1 MAPRRQSSAYRR
13 DPPDFDYSGAG
24 SVEVLNRRAHLGP
37 FHSGHARP
45 SGKPDA
51 PARRPRTTAATAAS
65 LRAVPFAQCQKRHR
79 RIDRPQRVVPTDV
92 CHCASQPGIG
102 NFPGPSSTAPRLGA
116 PTLRSFGRAGCR
128 DLRPAD
134 SRRIGGAARSVR
146 VRGRRRSTLQ
156 APCGPP
162 EPRISRLLRLQP
174 LDLHPQ
180 SHHQQPASG
189 PLTRD
194 IVAYDTLVS
203 VVSPF
208 HRPRPVGEERRTMIL
223 PCTGS

>member
-1 MAPRRQSSAYRR
+1 MAPAETVERL
-13 DPPDFDYSGAG
+13 PPRASRFDYSGAG

-37 FHSGHARP
+37 FHSGHARR

-65 LRAVPFAQCQKRHR
+65 LRAVPFAQCQERHR

-128 DLRPAD
+128 DLRTAD

-162 EPRISRLLRLQP
+162 GAEDQP
-174 LDLHPQ
+174 VAPP
-180 SHHQQPASG
+180 PASRS
-189 PLTRD
+189 PPA
-194 IVAYDTLVS
+194 VA
-203 VVSPF
+203 P
-208 HRPRPVGEERRTMIL
+208 PPAGER
-223 PCTGS
+223 SAHA